1 MLYFPN
7 FLSAE
12 NCELLNQV
20 AIFGIKEKWIGPGI
34 SRGNFN
40 YQKRFTSRMHM
51 YDRKYPPIVNDISNE
66 IRKFLNI
73 ENYPIIYGH
82 GSDGVVVS
90 VTFPGGDVYEHK
102 DPRSLEGLSTFRCNI
117 LTQSAESGGKLYING
132 IFREINVGDLHCYY
146 ASEESHYVTEVQGN
160 SPRILWMFGC
170 HRPIEDYLNNYDH
183 N

>member
-1 MLYFPN
+1 MN
-7 FLSAE
+7 
-12 NCELLNQV
+12 
-20 AIFGIKEKWIGPGI
+20 I
-34 SRGNFN
+34 
-40 YQKRFTSRMHM
+40 T
-51 YDRKYPPIVNDISNE
+51 IVP
-66 IRKFLNI
+66 L
-73 ENYPIIYGH
+73 IYGH